1 MKNQTI
7 KYTGI
12 LFVIAVLFIIWGIL
26 GVMDFKNFT
35 YAGFITDG
43 DNTIIKVEDNSPA
56 SDAGFQ
62 VGDVIKKNGGISVT
76 DSKALSSRERP
87 KIGDEREFVVE
98 RAGSDLTLQLTFA
111 AMNNKDKALNIV
123 AFIIGLFFIVLGVYA
138 HTKIKTF
145 LSLSFAI
152 FALCFGFNFMFGPYA
167 SDELLRKIINAFANT
182 VVLFSIAALANFM
195 LKYPPHSNFL
205 NKKGS
210 LLWLYIPAVALIVFF
225 WILIF
230 VQPDSTSSLNQI
242 IRLLIGVFIVG
253 YFGVALVTL
262 IIKYAKS
269 TAEQRQLRGLNLLL
283 FGTLIGLV
291 PILIAM
297 LVQTISPKTLLPGS
311 DYFYIT
317 FIAIPIFFTTAL
329 IKQDKAT
336 PLE

>member
-1 MKNQTI
+1 MKNQTGN
-7 KYTGI
+7 YTTT
-12 LFVIAVLFIIWGIL
+12 LFVVAVLFIIWGIL

-35 YAGFITDG
+35 YSGYITDG

-62 VGDVIKKNGGISVT
+62 VEDIIKKTGGISVT
-76 DSKALSSRERP
+76 DTKALSSRERS
-87 KIGDEREFVVE
+87 KIGDVREFVVE
-98 RAGSDLTLQLTFA
+98 RTGSELSLHLTFA
-111 AMNNKDKALNIV
+111 AMNNKDKALNFI

-138 HTKIKTF
+138 HTKIKTL

-152 FALCFGFNFMFGPYA
+152 FALCFGYNFMFGSYA
-167 SDELLRKIINAFANT
+167 NDELLRKIINVFTNT

-210 LLWLYIPAVALIVFF
+210 LLWLYIPAVALIVFI
-225 WILIF
+225 WVLIF

-242 IRLLIGVFIVG
+242 IRILFGIFIVG

-269 TAEQRQLRGLNLLL
+269 TNEQRQLRGLNFLLL
-283 FGTLIGLV
+283 GTVIGLV
-291 PILIAM
+291 PILIAI

-317 FIAIPIFFTTAL
+317 FVAIPIFFTIAL
-329 IKQDKAT
+329 IKQKKAA
-336 PLE
+336 PEE